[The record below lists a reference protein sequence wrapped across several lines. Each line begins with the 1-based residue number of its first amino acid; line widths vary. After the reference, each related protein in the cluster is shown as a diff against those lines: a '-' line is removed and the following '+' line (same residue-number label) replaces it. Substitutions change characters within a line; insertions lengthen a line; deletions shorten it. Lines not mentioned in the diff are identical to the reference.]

1 MGSQDNTTIGGYR
14 VVRQLGR
21 GGMASVFEVEHP
33 TLGVHLALKVFDAE
47 GERAEFLRSRLL
59 AEGRV
64 LARLEHPNLVKVHDC
79 GVDEATGAAYITMDL
94 VLSADGEPRTLSDL
108 HAKHEIDEEL
118 LFRWYA
124 DIASALDY
132 IHSRGI
138 VHRDVKPSN
147 ILIAADGRAVL
158 ADFGVSRFCDEG
170 LRQELSV
177 EPTMVTDASSAK
189 VILGTMNYI
198 APEVKR
204 GEEATEK
211 SDLYSLGVSLFRIL
225 TGIWYEPETGAMNL
239 LDTYDPSWKA
249 IFTALLDDD
258 PARRSMPPRRRPR
271 RVWLVAAVVAGALA
285 IAAAVALVLRNGSKE
300 PEAGRSGESRES
312 GESGETGSP
321 GKSGTSGES
330 GNSRKSDR
338 SVDDLFFV
346 PK

>member
-1 MGSQDNTTIGGYR
+1 
-14 VVRQLGR
+14 
-21 GGMASVFEVEHP
+21 
-33 TLGVHLALKVFDAE
+33 
-47 GERAEFLRSRLL
+47 
-59 AEGRV
+59 
-64 LARLEHPNLVKVHDC
+64 
-79 GVDEATGAAYITMDL
+79 
-94 VLSADGEPRTLSDL
+94 
-108 HAKHEIDEEL
+108 
-118 LFRWYA
+118 
-124 DIASALDY
+124 
-132 IHSRGI
+132 
-138 VHRDVKPSN
+138 
-147 ILIAADGRAVL
+147 
-158 ADFGVSRFCDEG
+158 
-170 LRQELSV
+170 
-177 EPTMVTDASSAK
+177 MVTDASSAK

-300 PEAGRSGESRES
+300 PETGRSGESRES
-312 GESGETGSP
+312 GNSGETGSP

>member
-1 MGSQDNTTIGGYR
+1 MDSPDNTTIGGYR
-14 VVRQLGR
+14 VIRQLGR

-33 TLGVHLALKVFDAE
+33 TLGVHLALKVFNAE

-64 LARLEHPNLVKVHDC
+64 LARLEHPNLVKVHNC
-79 GVDEATGAAYITMDL
+79 GVDEATGVAYITMDL

-124 DIASALDY
+124 DIASALAY

-204 GEEATEK
+204 GEAATEK

-239 LDTYDPSWKA
+239 LDTYDPAWKA
-249 IFTALLDDD
+249 IFAALLDDD
-258 PARRSMPPRRRPR
+258 PARRSMPPRRRSR

-300 PEAGRSGESRES
+300 PEAGKSGESRES
-312 GESGETGSP
+312 G
-321 GKSGTSGES
+321 KSGES
-330 GNSRKSDR
+330 GRPGESREPENSGKSGR
-338 SVDDLFFV
+338 SIDDLFFV